1 MAITHTSSRGQW
13 TLEIQNAFNSAWLD
27 HVSAYRALDLVAQG
41 RWIQLRFTADLKK
54 GHRTQQQ
61 NQP

>member
-13 TLEIQNAFNSAWLD
+13 ALEIQNAFNSAWLD
-27 HVSAYRALDLVAQG
+27 HVSAYRALGLVAQG

-54 GHRTQQQ
+54 QLRTQQQ